1 MRVNLIIVER
11 RLNMQ
16 RLLPKVAQSFLCL
29 LVALLFAGCSNSYYS
44 GPVLRTRDGIDVYP
58 FLHFAELLAANSL

>member
-1 MRVNLIIVER
+1 
-11 RLNMQ
+11 MQ

-44 GPVLRTRDGIDVYP
+44 GPVTAHFNGRKFDNPWAPMPDSFGE
-58 FLHFAELLAANSL
+58 FLK